1 MSLWQ
6 DMVRHAARKLENLLA
21 LPQLTAGGQKSIQFK
36 CSLRY
41 PLRLYLI
48 RVAGQS
54 LPLQKNNTGGAI
66 VAVEAGEDKDLGEEE
81 EISTRSSV
89 SFSR

>member
-1 MSLWQ
+1 M
-6 DMVRHAARKLENLLA
+6 
-21 LPQLTAGGQKSIQFK
+21 
-36 CSLRY
+36 
-41 PLRLYLI
+41 YLI

-81 EISTRSSV
+81 EISTRSNV